1 MESSNNNNNRP
12 PSCGTWVPS
21 STAPLGKVL
30 SSALSSA
37 WLQDKELVPVTF
49 QTSQLGILEMPHCA
63 QRAETFLPVSLH
75 LGGSGQQ
82 EGTCSPSRQGRG
94 SATLPPSRQRT
105 KRGLPGPGREA
116 AGGRGGG
123 CPLRSGSITRADP
136 HVKPIPAD
144 QGLGCKGQGSSVHL
158 RSPPKSQ

>member
-1 MESSNNNNNRP
+1 MESSNNNNNNRP

-123 CPLRSGSITRADP
+123 VSPEIWLHNQSRPSRETHPRRSRSWVQRSRFFCPFEVPT
-136 HVKPIPAD
+136 
-144 QGLGCKGQGSSVHL
+144 
-158 RSPPKSQ
+158 